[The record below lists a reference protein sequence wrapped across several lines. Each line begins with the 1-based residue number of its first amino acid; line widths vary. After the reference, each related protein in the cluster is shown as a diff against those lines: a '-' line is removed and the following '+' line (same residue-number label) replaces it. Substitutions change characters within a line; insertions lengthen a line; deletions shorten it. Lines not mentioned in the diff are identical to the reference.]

1 MFASPSPLF
10 DNHSYRC
17 DVTNDATKA
26 SVSLEVRLQVFS
38 EFAAVRAISSA
49 QRFVRLLVSN
59 LSITIIFLPNTH
71 VVYDALTAFVIR

>member
-17 DVTNDATKA
+17 DVANDATKA

-59 LSITIIFLPNTH
+59 LSIAIFLPNTH
-71 VVYDALTAFVIR
+71 VAYAAQTAFVIR